1 MQVGVE
7 RLRSIQP
14 IHYSHKFTRETMGLA
29 VNIHSS
35 SRVSKHSGIPS
46 LNVCMNC
53 HKSIAEVSDTTAT
66 PEYSKAFMMQKSKS
80 YIRLLDGM
88 LPIKKYTGKMGLM
101 IHLPSFVYIHSQH
114 VNVAGVECQT
124 CHGPVQEYEIQNFT
138 LFGLVYRLSQK
149 N

>member
-1 MQVGVE
+1 VQYFCFWQVRTVLRILMQVGVDQDYAQF
-7 RLRSIQP
+7 SQFT
-14 IHYSHKFTRETMGLA
+14 IHIEFTREAMGLA

-88 LPIKKYTGKMGLM
+88 LPIKIYW
-101 IHLPSFVYIHSQH
+101 
-114 VNVAGVECQT
+114 
-124 CHGPVQEYEIQNFT
+124 
-138 LFGLVYRLSQK
+138 
-149 N
+149 